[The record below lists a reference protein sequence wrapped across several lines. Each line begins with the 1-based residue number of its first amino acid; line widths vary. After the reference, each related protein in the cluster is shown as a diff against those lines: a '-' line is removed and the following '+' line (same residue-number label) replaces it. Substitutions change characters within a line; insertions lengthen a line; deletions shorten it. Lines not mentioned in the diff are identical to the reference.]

1 MIIGDQQRE
10 LLAELKDMPSFVLLM
25 EIMKQFE
32 EDVLS
37 EVTLCKQADDLVRV
51 TRFYQC
57 LRSIREFL
65 ESRPQAASDEIE
77 RIKKTY
83 FIDSEVGVPIDVFR
97 RRFNPDAS
105 PNEAQ
110 GTLY

>member
-1 MIIGDQQRE
+1 MIIGDQERD

-25 EIMKQFE
+25 EIMKGFE

-37 EVTLCKQADDLVRV
+37 EVTLCKHDSELVRI

-65 ESRPQAASDEIE
+65 ESRPQSAADEIE

-83 FIDSEVGVPIDVFR
+83 FIDSEIGVPVDVLR
-97 RRFNPDAS
+97 RRFNPDDVEPDGVHGA
-105 PNEAQ
+105 
-110 GTLY
+110 

>member
-1 MIIGDQQRE
+1 MIIGDHERE

-25 EIMKQFE
+25 ELFKQFE

-37 EVTLCKQADDLVRV
+37 QLTLCPRENELVRI

-65 ESRPQAASDEIE
+65 ESRPEAAAAEIE

-83 FIDSEVGVPIDVFR
+83 FIDSEIGVPADVFR
-97 RRFNPDAS
+97 RRFNLDEFEP
-105 PNEAQ
+105 E
-110 GTLY
+110 TV